1 MLKILK
7 RTADFNAHTAGV
19 DISNSTGVGQKPWLI
34 PKKSKLFIEQS
45 VRERENAIGKEG
57 VSFYYCLT

>member
-7 RTADFNAHTAGV
+7 RTADFNPHTAGV
-19 DISNSTGVGQKPWLI
+19 ETSNGAAIGQKPWLI

-45 VRERENAIGKEG
+45 VRERENAIGEDA
-57 VSFYYCLT
+57 VFFYQ